1 MPSPKKQY
9 FDQSPAQAQAT
20 RQERERAAAQPEAQP
35 PSSFTVRARPGR
47 LRSNGVLR
55 SKSSPYGGFVWARRA
70 LIGQKRRLFGQ
81 TALLGGR
88 GDALDP
94 RAPRAHEVHH
104 SIHGSAHH
112 QGQVARLGPFL

>member
-1 MPSPKKQY
+1 MAFSAVNLLSVAVSY
-9 FDQSPAQAQAT
+9 
-20 RQERERAAAQPEAQP
+20 RRAA
-35 PSSFTVRARPGR
+35 R
-47 LRSNGVLR
+47 LSA
-55 SKSSPYGGFVWARRA
+55 KTAFFRR
-70 LIGQKRRLFGQ
+70 GQ